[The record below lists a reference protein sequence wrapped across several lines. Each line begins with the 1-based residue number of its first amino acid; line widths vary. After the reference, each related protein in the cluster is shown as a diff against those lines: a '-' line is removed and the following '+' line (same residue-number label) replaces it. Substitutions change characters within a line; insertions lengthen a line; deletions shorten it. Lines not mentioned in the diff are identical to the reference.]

1 MFSTTKTLL
10 LLSTLALCSADGEKR
25 NTCRPGWFDASFLEL
40 GCLLFNTTASYSWE
54 EANVYCQQREQ
65 ANLVEISNKEQLD
78 FVQMEMGLL
87 GGDYWWTSGTDNGR
101 EGAFAWMG
109 SLNLV
114 GDFIWYQNEPSG
126 GYEHNCLC
134 LSSALSYFGADC
146 ECSYRTQVICQQV
159 L

>member
-1 MFSTTKTLL
+1 MGVPDNVLHHEDSPSAVHPGALL
-10 LLSTLALCSADGEKR
+10 PSLQHHGLLQ
-25 NTCRPGWFDASFLEL
+25 L
-40 GCLLFNTTASYSWE
+40 G

-65 ANLVEISNKEQLD
+65 ATLVEISNKEQLD

-134 LSSALSYFGADC
+134 LDRFLSYFGADC